1 MMTVNE
7 VSKLTGVSVRTLH
20 YYDEIKLLKPTCV
33 TKSGY
38 RLYDDTAIKRLSS
51 ILFFRELKF
60 SLKEIKEIIESE
72 NFDTKA
78 VLTEQIKLLQLQY
91 DRLGKLISY
100 AREIMEKGEN
110 IMNFN
115 AFDNSEIE
123 NYKNEAKQKW
133 GNTSAYKEYEER
145 GTDQNADGL
154 MQIFESIGKL
164 KNLPAN
170 ERAVQSKIAELKKFI
185 TDNYYTCTDE
195 ILKGLS
201 EMYVSDERFK
211 KNIDGAGGDGTA
223 EFVRNAIL
231 VYCNK

>member
-1 MMTVNE
+1 MRTVNE

-20 YYDEIKLLKPTCV
+20 YYDKIGLLKPTCV

-38 RLYDDTAIKRLSS
+38 RLYDGTAINRLRS

-60 SLKEIKEIIESE
+60 SLKEIKEIIDSE

-78 VLTEQIKLLQLQY
+78 VLLEQIKLLQMQY
-91 DRLGKLISY
+91 DRLGNLILY
-100 AREIMEKGEN
+100 ANEIMNKGES
-110 IMNFN
+110 IMDFN

-123 NYKNEAKQKW
+123 DYKKEAKQRW
-133 GNTSAYKEYEER
+133 GETSAYKEYEQR
-145 GTDQNADGL
+145 GKDQNGDKL
-154 MQIFESIGKL
+154 MQIFAQIGKL
-164 KNLPAN
+164 KNLSASDTK
-170 ERAVQSKIAELKKFI
+170 VQSKIAELQKFI

-211 KNIDGAGGDGTA
+211 KNIDGVGGDGTA
-223 EFVRNAIL
+223 EFVKQAVLFYLR
-231 VYCNK
+231 

>member
-170 ERAVQSKIAELKKFI
+170 ERDVQSKIAELKKFI